1 MDNQLLLDLYNLFV
15 RAVPTIVTL
24 LTLYGVLNFVLF
36 RPLVRV
42 LDERYRKTEGAR
54 QAAADLIAR
63 AAQRTDE
70 YENRIRAVKQD
81 MYREI
86 EEARKRAVAA
96 QAKALDDARGRSAEL
111 LAGVQE
117 ELDRET
123 AMARQAL
130 MSDTEKMADQLADR
144 LMRGKAA

>member
-1 MDNQLLLDLYNLFV
+1 MDNKILVDLYNVLV

-36 RPLVRV
+36 RPLVQV
-42 LDERYRKTEGAR
+42 LEERYRKTEGAR
-54 QAAADLIAR
+54 QAAADLIAQ

-70 YENRIRAVKQD
+70 YENRIRAVKQE

-86 EEARKRAVAA
+86 EEARKRAIAA
-96 QAKALDDARGRSAEL
+96 QAKTLEDARHRAAEL
-111 LAGVQE
+111 LASVQE

-123 AMARQAL
+123 AKARQAL
-130 MSDTEKMADQLADR
+130 TDDTEKMADQLADR